1 MNFNKINNNYN
12 SKLNYLIITQ
22 NNKNKLFFNLNK
34 NINNKK

>member
-1 MNFNKINNNYN
+1 MNFNKINNNYS

-22 NNKNKLFFNLNK
+22 NNKNKLFFNQNK

>member
-12 SKLNYLIITQ
+12 YKLNYLIITQ
-22 NNKNKLFFNLNK
+22 NNKNKLFFNQNK